1 MARFD
6 RSSTDG
12 TMNDSP
18 TIPAPI
24 PAPSTAPSPLRVR
37 LRWVERALW
46 VIAILCLGYWG
57 YVWIDT
63 AWVQHRDN
71 QALDDALSAAPADP
85 APAGGPGAAETDAL
99 RTFTPQSAAQ
109 AARPMLEAGSLMGRI
124 EIPRVGVS
132 AVVLEGSDD
141 TTLRR
146 GVGHIPDTSLPGTG
160 NVGLAAHRDSFFR
173 GLKDIRKNDI
183 IRLQT
188 LEGTFRYKVEWTQI
202 VLPEETQVLK
212 QDGVSELTLVTCYP
226 FYYIGSAPK
235 RFIVRAREADGNETD
250 EQGRTRTGTDSR

>member
-1 MARFD
+1 MD
-6 RSSTDG
+6 DG
-12 TMNDSP
+12 T
-18 TIPAPI
+18 TIPAPS
-24 PAPSTAPSPLRVR
+24 PASTPLRTR
-37 LRWVERALW
+37 LRWIERVLW
-46 VIAILCLGYWG
+46 VVAILCLGYWG
-57 YVWIDT
+57 YVWLDT

-85 APAGGPGAAETDAL
+85 APAGGSSAAETDAL
-99 RTFTPQSAAQ
+99 GTFAPSPTSSQP
-109 AARPMLEAGSLMGRI
+109 PKPPLEEGSLVGRI

-146 GVGHIPDTSLPGTG
+146 GVGHIPETALPGVG

-188 LEGTFRYKVEWTQI
+188 LEGTFRYRVEWTQI
-202 VLPEETQVLK
+202 VLPEDTQVLR
-212 QDGVSELTLVTCYP
+212 QEGTSELTLVTCYP
-226 FYYIGSAPK
+226 FYYLGSAPK
-235 RFIVRAREADGNETD
+235 RFIVRAQEAE
-250 EQGRTRTGTDSR
+250 E